1 MAKSSGS
8 GKSKKAAKPE
18 SKKKAKKKGADTV
31 DRLLSAIQKRNQAIM
46 KEARKIDDMI
56 STARMKSAGPTA
68 LADDLCTPTLEVKPN
83 GGG

>member
-18 SKKKAKKKGADTV
+18 SKKKAKKKGADTI
-31 DRLLSAIQKRNQAIM
+31 DRLLSDIQKRNQAII
-46 KEARKIDDMI
+46 KEARKIEDMI
-56 STARMKSAGPTA
+56 SKARMRLAEPVA
-68 LADDLCTPTLEVKPN
+68 LGDDVCTPTLGVNPN